1 MNKSDILVSLHLK
14 VVSISKLS
22 ASCSDVHVITSIAGD
37 SNADDSNSNAE
48 DKAHLQRSTNLQ
60 RSNGVGARETVV
72 SLAPLLLLP
81 AYTSS
86 YCLQHWHLQLS
97 TLLLT
102 SSAWSSISFVPAV
115 LPKMAPESSV
125 PKVNHQQ
132 RNVNLF
138 ALAGRHAPKLDA
150 LQHLP
155 RGMHLI
161 GVGRPSD
168 GVAGKCMPARVCM
181 CCPFDLLP

>member
-1 MNKSDILVSLHLK
+1 MCMSLRQLPVTQMPMTQIQMPRTKHICRGQPICRGQTESVQGTPL
-14 VVSISKLS
+14 
-22 ASCSDVHVITSIAGD
+22 CP
-37 SNADDSNSNAE
+37 
-48 DKAHLQRSTNLQ
+48 
-60 RSNGVGARETVV
+60 
-72 SLAPLLLLP
+72 LAPLLLLP
-81 AYTSS
+81 AYKSS